1 MRADTGLYGAVL
13 AMSKHGQVTG
23 EPMPKYAS
31 IFSYSTG
38 SWARMIKTGDDG
50 VAAFRELL
58 ESVSG
63 SLESVYFMPLGIPAG
78 IVIVDTPDSVTAA
91 AVSVAITSTGAV
103 QNLQTYELFT
113 QEQFSEMLLLA
124 RDGTQI
130 YRPPG
135 QPD

>member
-1 MRADTGLYGAVL
+1 
-13 AMSKHGQVTG
+13 
-23 EPMPKYAS
+23 MPKYAA

-38 SWARMIKTGDDG
+38 SWARMIKTADDG

-58 ESVSG
+58 DSVSG

-135 QPD
+135 QLD